1 MKKSELFA
9 KRKELLER
17 IANQRAEVADITS
30 ELRRPLAL
38 ADLGYSVIQQIK
50 RHPYYFI
57 GSALISVLIFRKKI
71 NIVKKGFKI
80 FTWLISS
87 KSNLPS

>member
-1 MKKSELFA
+1 MKNPELLA
-9 KRKELLER
+9 KRNKLLER

-50 RHPYYFI
+50 LHPYYFI
-57 GSALISVLIFRKKI
+57 GSALISVLVFRKKVSLI
-71 NIVKKGFKI
+71 KKSFIAIRWFLEEK
-80 FTWLISS
+80 L
-87 KSNLPS
+87 